1 MNKNSIGWILRILIS
16 LLFLVSAVAKMDPI
30 WGFERQ
36 MVNLGIADWCSAPYF
51 ARIMLGIELAVAIAI
66 LQPHFL
72 KKLVIPSTI
81 LLLIVF
87 CTHLSIEMVKHGAM
101 NGNCGCFG
109 QLIPMTPLE
118 AFIKNIVTIGLLVW
132 LYKITTEKEFQHRFT
147 IPLIIWLASTLFV
160 FMAFPFCPCKT
171 ETTEL
176 TADATLSKDS
186 LSVEEVPKDTS
197 INKLNIPENE
207 TTTNAPAEIVDPG
220 PSKVISSFSKHA
232 IFNGKKINIDQG
244 KAIVCFFAPGCDH
257 CQATAKE
264 LAAMSKNKDF
274 PPVYIFFM
282 DEEAEKIPAFFEFAG
297 KKFPYKIMDIPTFWT
312 VIGPDGETPGVH
324 YLWNGNIRKTFM
336 GINEKAFNADEL
348 LKTIQQPSK

>member
-1 MNKNSIGWILRILIS
+1 MNKNTIGWILRVLIS
-16 LLFLVSAVAKMDPI
+16 LLFLISAVAKMDPI

-36 MVNLGIADWCSAPYF
+36 MVDLGIADWCSAPYL

-66 LQPHFL
+66 LQPHYL
-72 KKLVIPSTI
+72 KKFVIPATV

-118 AFIKNIVTIGLLVW
+118 AFIKNIITIGLLIW
-132 LYKITTEKEFQHRFT
+132 LYKITVEKEFQHRFT
-147 IPLIIWLASTLFV
+147 IPVIIWLASTLFV
-160 FMAFPFCPCKT
+160 FVAFPFCPCKP
-171 ETTEL
+171 EVDEQVIE
-176 TADATLSKDS
+176 SSMPSDS
-186 LSVEEVPKDTS
+186 LSVEASNVDTAGVPTQPATQTNS
-197 INKLNIPENE
+197 ENPVE
-207 TTTNAPAEIVDPG
+207 TIDPG
-220 PSKVISSFSKHA
+220 PNKVISSFSKHA
-232 IFNGKKINIDQG
+232 IFNGKKVNIDQG
-244 KAIVCFFAPGCDH
+244 KSIICFFAPGCDH

-264 LAAMSKNKDF
+264 LAQLSKNKEF

-282 DEEAEKIPAFFEFAG
+282 DEEAEKIPAFFDYAG

-336 GINEKAFNADEL
+336 GINEKTFNADEL
-348 LKTIQQPSK
+348 MKSIQQPSK

>member
-1 MNKNSIGWILRILIS
+1 MNKNTIGWILRVLIS
-16 LLFLVSAVAKMDPI
+16 LLFLISAVAKMDPI

-36 MVNLGIADWCSAPYF
+36 MVDLGIADWCSAPYL

-66 LQPHFL
+66 LQPHYL
-72 KKLVIPSTI
+72 KKFVIPATV

-118 AFIKNIVTIGLLVW
+118 AFIKNIITIGLLIW
-132 LYKITTEKEFQHRFT
+132 LYKITVEKEFQHRFT
-147 IPLIIWLASTLFV
+147 IPVIIWLASTLFV
-160 FMAFPFCPCKT
+160 FVAFPFCPCKP
-171 ETTEL
+171 EVDEQVIE
-176 TADATLSKDS
+176 SSMPSDS
-186 LSVEEVPKDTS
+186 LSVEASNVDTAGVPTQPTTQTNS
-197 INKLNIPENE
+197 ENPVE
-207 TTTNAPAEIVDPG
+207 TIDPG
-220 PSKVISSFSKHA
+220 PNKVISSFSKHA
-232 IFNGKKINIDQG
+232 IFNGKKVNIDQG
-244 KAIVCFFAPGCDH
+244 KSIICFFAPGCDH

-264 LAAMSKNKDF
+264 LAQLSKNKEF

-282 DEEAEKIPAFFEFAG
+282 DEEAEKIPAFFDYAG

-336 GINEKAFNADEL
+336 GINEKTFNADEL
-348 LKTIQQPSK
+348 MKSIQQPSK

>member
-1 MNKNSIGWILRILIS
+1 MNKNTIAWILRILIS

-30 WGFERQ
+30 WGFEKQ
-36 MVNLGIADWCSAPYF
+36 MVDLGIADWCSAPYF

-66 LQPHFL
+66 LQPHYL
-72 KKLVIPSTI
+72 KKFVIPATI

-118 AFIKNIVTIGLLVW
+118 AFFKNIVTIGLLVW
-132 LYKITTEKEFQHRFT
+132 LYKITIEKEFQHRFT

-160 FMAFPFCPCKT
+160 FIAFPFCPCKAEST
-171 ETTEL
+171 ITEMDASINPDSLLVQNNPIDTLISAVPAETTI
-176 TADATLSKDS
+176 
-186 LSVEEVPKDTS
+186 PTS
-197 INKLNIPENE
+197 PENVV
-207 TTTNAPAEIVDPG
+207 VDPG
-220 PSKVISSFSKHA
+220 PVKATSPFSKYA
-232 IFNGKKINIDQG
+232 VFNGKKVNIDQG
-244 KAIVCFFAPGCDH
+244 KAIICFFAPGCDH

-264 LAAMSKNKDF
+264 LAKMSKNKDF

-282 DEEAEKIPAFFEFAG
+282 DEEAEKIPAFFKFAERE
-297 KKFPYKIMDIPTFWT
+297 FPYKIMDIPTFWT

-336 GINEKAFNADEL
+336 GINEKAFNADEML
-348 LKTIQQPSK
+348 RSIQQPSK

>member
-1 MNKNSIGWILRILIS
+1 MNKNTIAWILRILIS
-16 LLFLVSAVAKMDPI
+16 ILFLVSAVAKMDPI
-30 WGFERQ
+30 WGFEKQ
-36 MVNLGIADWCSAPYF
+36 MIDLGIADWCSAPYF

-66 LQPHFL
+66 LQPHYL
-72 KKLVIPSTI
+72 KKFVIPATI
-81 LLLIVF
+81 LLLVVF

-147 IPLIIWLASTLFV
+147 IPFIIWLASTLFV
-160 FMAFPFCPCKT
+160 FMAFPFCPCKAEATVSEIDTTISSDSLTVQNDTIDTLTSAVTSAASNPSST
-171 ETTEL
+171 ET
-176 TADATLSKDS
+176 
-186 LSVEEVPKDTS
+186 VV
-197 INKLNIPENE
+197 
-207 TTTNAPAEIVDPG
+207 VDPG
-220 PSKVISSFSKHA
+220 PNKVTSPFTKYA
-232 IFNGKKINIDQG
+232 VFNGKKANIDQG
-244 KAIVCFFAPGCDH
+244 KTIICFFAPGCDH
-257 CQATAKE
+257 CQATARE
-264 LAAMSKNKDF
+264 LAQLSKNKDF

-297 KKFPYKIMDIPTFWT
+297 KKFPYTVMDIPTFWT

-336 GINEKAFNADEL
+336 GINEKTFNAGEL
-348 LKTIQQPSK
+348 LKSIQQPSK

>member
-1 MNKNSIGWILRILIS
+1 MNKNTFGWVLRILIS
-16 LLFLVSAVAKMDPI
+16 ILFLVSAVAKMDPI
-30 WGFERQ
+30 WGFEKQ
-36 MVNLGIADWCSAPYF
+36 MIDLGIADWCSAPYF

-66 LQPHFL
+66 LQPHYL
-72 KKLVIPSTI
+72 KKFVIPSTI

-118 AFIKNIVTIGLLVW
+118 AFIKNVVTIGLLIW
-132 LYKITTEKEFQHRFT
+132 LYKITTERDFQHRFS

-160 FMAFPFCPCKT
+160 FVAFPFCPCKSEIAALEVDSSIPADSLAVENPIVDTLITPANPAASTPNPT
-171 ETTEL
+171 ETI
-176 TADATLSKDS
+176 
-186 LSVEEVPKDTS
+186 V
-197 INKLNIPENE
+197 
-207 TTTNAPAEIVDPG
+207 VDPG
-220 PSKVISSFSKHA
+220 PNKVTSPFSKYA
-232 IFNGKKINIDQG
+232 IFNGKKANIDEG
-244 KAIVCFFAPGCDH
+244 KAIVCFFAPGCEH

-264 LAAMSKNKDF
+264 LAQLSSNKDF

-282 DEEAEKIPAFFEFAG
+282 DEDVDSIPAFFEHAG
-297 KKFPYKIMDIPTFWT
+297 KKFPFKIMDIPTFWT

-336 GINEKAFNADEL
+336 GINEKAFNAQEL
-348 LKTIQQPSK
+348 LKSVQQPSK

>member
-1 MNKNSIGWILRILIS
+1 MNKNTIAWILRILIS
-16 LLFLVSAVAKMDPI
+16 ILFLVSAVAKMDPI
-30 WGFERQ
+30 WGFEKQ
-36 MVNLGIADWCSAPYF
+36 MIDLGIADWCSAPYF

-66 LQPHFL
+66 LQPHYL
-72 KKLVIPSTI
+72 KKFVIPATI
-81 LLLIVF
+81 LLLVVF

-160 FMAFPFCPCKT
+160 FMAFPFCPCKSEAT
-171 ETTEL
+171 VSEIDTTI
-176 TADATLSKDS
+176 SSDS
-186 LSVEEVPKDTS
+186 LTVQNDTIDTLTS
-197 INKLNIPENE
+197 AV
-207 TTTNAPAEIVDPG
+207 TSAATNPSSSEMVVVDPG
-220 PSKVISSFSKHA
+220 PNKVTSPFAKYA
-232 IFNGKKINIDQG
+232 VFNGKKANIDQG
-244 KAIVCFFAPGCDH
+244 KTIICFFAPGCDH

-264 LAAMSKNKDF
+264 LAQLSKNKDF

-297 KKFPYKIMDIPTFWT
+297 KKFPYTVMDIPTFWT

-324 YLWNGNIRKTFM
+324 YMWNGNIRKTFM
-336 GINEKAFNADEL
+336 GINEKTFNADEL
-348 LKTIQQPSK
+348 LKSIQQPSK